1 MSEAIPT
8 DERAR
13 YEERGLKLALPW
25 LLLLALLVHASAHVA
40 IAVRLAVA
48 RQWRRAALALFFPP
62 LAPVWG
68 WRAGLRA
75 LVYAW
80 TGALAVYALGV
91 AAA

>member
-1 MSEAIPT
+1 M
-8 DERAR
+8 
-13 YEERGLKLALPW
+13 KQVLPW
-25 LLLLALLVHASAHVA
+25 LLLLALLTHAGAHVA
-40 IAVRLAVA
+40 IAVRFATA
-48 RQWRRAALALFFPP
+48 HEWRRALLALFLPP

-68 WRAGLRA
+68 WRAGMRA